1 LCATLR
7 EKVWSMS
14 LPRRLRSYYRLPQQ
28 DRRLVREAG
37 TLLLLAWL
45 AIRVIP
51 FRRLAPRLGRSQ
63 LESPVTQSPEA
74 VVIARR
80 VAWAIHVAARQ
91 FPWFMNCFPRAIA
104 AKLMLR
110 RRGVEATLYLGVRR
124 DAALKAHA
132 WVRVGPFI
140 VTGRQE
146 RIRFTVV
153 SSFA

>member
-1 LCATLR
+1 
-7 EKVWSMS
+7 MS
-14 LPRRLRSYYRLPQQ
+14 LPHRLRSYYRLPQQ

-37 TLLLLAWL
+37 TLLLFAWL
-45 AIRVIP
+45 AIRVVP

-63 LESPVTQSPEA
+63 LESPAAQSPDA
-74 VVIARR
+74 VAIARR
-80 VAWAIHVAARQ
+80 VAWAINVAARQ
-91 FPWFMNCFPRAIA
+91 YPWVMNCFPRAIA

-146 RIRFTVV
+146 HVRFTVV